1 MKYDVKKP
9 KINTEISLGGKKG
22 KKITGEVKVSGLLN
36 NVKDLS
42 KPTDIDTKVVI
53 NKKKGIKIKV

>member
-1 MKYDVKKP
+1 MKYEVKKP
-9 KINTEISLGGKKG
+9 KIATEISLGGKKG

-42 KPTDIDTKVVI
+42 KPAEIDTKVII
-53 NKKKGIKIKV
+53 NKKKGIKVKL

>member
-9 KINTEISLGGKKG
+9 KINTDLSVGKKG

-53 NKKKGIKIKV
+53 NKKKGIKVKL